1 MDMTGVLI
9 TLGLGGIFAVI
20 GIILLIIGQRERTR
34 AKATEQWPTV
44 GGTITS
50 SRIEAQTRTSR
61 DSDGMTRHHTSHIP
75 EVAYTYELQGKT
87 YQGNKVFPGGR
98 IGFDLGTAQGIIN
111 RYQPGQAA
119 TVHYNPA
126 DPAAAVLETK
136 SKGGNIFMIIGAVF
150 AVIGLIACCAG
161 GAFALLA

>member
-9 TLGLGGIFAVI
+9 VVGLGGIFALI
-20 GIILLIIGQRERTR
+20 GVILLIVGLRERAR
-34 AKATEQWPTV
+34 ARATEQWPTV
-44 GGTITS
+44 AGTITS
-50 SRIEAQTRTSR
+50 SRIESQTRTSR
-61 DSDGMTRHHTSHIP
+61 DEDGVVRHHTTHIP
-75 EVAYTYELQGKT
+75 EVAYTYELQGKA

-98 IGFDLGTAQGIIN
+98 IGFDLGTTQGIVN

-126 DPAAAVLETK
+126 DPAEAVLETK
-136 SKGGNIFMIIGAVF
+136 AKGGNIFTIIGAIF

-161 GAFALLA
+161 GALALLA